1 MGSRMIINKKMKWT
15 SNFLL
20 LTHYSINGS
29 EVEII
34 KGTGDSSNH
43 HTYNNND
50 INNDDSQ
57 SHSSTTISISS
68 RKQEEELLLSPF
80 AKRILIVDDDTD
92 ITFTFKKGLEAE
104 NNNTNNKTFFK
115 LYTYNNPL
123 EALSQFKPNFYDLLL
138 VDINMPKMNGFEF
151 STKILELD
159 VNVRVCF
166 MSSGLIN
173 QEALREQY
181 PTLSLGCFIK
191 KPITIESLIKRV
203 KEELE

>member
-1 MGSRMIINKKMKWT
+1 M
-15 SNFLL
+15 
-20 LTHYSINGS
+20 LTNYSINGS

-34 KGTGDSSNH
+34 KSTGNSSNH
-43 HTYNNND
+43 HIYNNN
-50 INNDDSQ
+50 NNDEDSQ
-57 SHSSTTISISS
+57 SHSTTTISISS
-68 RKQEEELLLSPF
+68 RKQEEEELLLSPF

-104 NNNTNNKTFFK
+104 NSNKNNKTFFK
-115 LYTYNNPL
+115 VYAYSNPL
-123 EALSQFKPNFYDLLL
+123 EAFSNFKPNFYDLLL

-159 VNVRVCF
+159 VNVRICF

-181 PTLSLGCFIK
+181 STLSIG
-191 KPITIESLIKRV
+191 
-203 KEELE
+203 

>member
-1 MGSRMIINKKMKWT
+1 MIINTKVKRT

-20 LTHYSINGS
+20 LTNYSINRS

-34 KGTGDSSNH
+34 KNNGNSSNH
-43 HTYNNND
+43 HIYDNNK
-50 INNDDSQ
+50 NNDDNNQ
-57 SHSSTTISISS
+57 SHSTPTISISS
-68 RKQEEELLLSPF
+68 RKQEEEELLLSPF
-80 AKRILIVDDDTD
+80 AKRVLIVDDDTD

-104 NNNTNNKTFFK
+104 NSNKNNKTFFK
-115 LYTYNNPL
+115 VYTYNNPL
-123 EALSQFKPNFYDLLL
+123 EALSQFKPDFYDLLL

-151 STKILELD
+151 STQILELD

-181 PTLSLGCFIK
+181 PTLSIGCFIK
-191 KPITIESLIKRV
+191 KPVTIEYLVRRV